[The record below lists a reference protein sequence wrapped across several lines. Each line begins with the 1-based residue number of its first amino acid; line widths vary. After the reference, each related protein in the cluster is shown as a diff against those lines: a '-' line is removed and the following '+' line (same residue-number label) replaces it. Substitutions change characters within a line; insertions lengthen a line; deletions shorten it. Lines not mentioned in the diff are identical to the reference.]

1 MVLNSPVLSH
11 LLHHSRS
18 SQILWTLHSSN
29 PKCHLISSDF
39 IWYFIWYFQ
48 WPKGVPG
55 FDTKILR
62 APGQRVHD
70 RSVHPNQVEGSGS
83 LDPKKKDP
91 GDDKMTKW
99 SSGCVKRWFSYDMI
113 DMVGW
118 KWWYLLALVA
128 IFNHIYIII
137 YPIISYWSSG
147 WSSELHMIWNWR
159 WMGGTLYRRLSQE
172 SFECKPWSGDGQ
184 TRSCRWPW

>member
-1 MVLNSPVLSH
+1 MIWATARHSPLGVAA
-11 LLHHSRS
+11 HSRS

-29 PKCHLISSDF
+29 PKCPDIIWYF
-39 IWYFIWYFQ
+39 IWYFIWQISIWYFQ

-55 FDTKILR
+55 FYTKILR
-62 APGQRVHD
+62 APGQRVYD

-83 LDPKKKDP
+83 LDPADP

-99 SSGCVKRWFSYDMI
+99 SSGCVKRCFSYDMI
-113 DMVGW
+113 DMVGL

-128 IFNHIYIII
+128 IFSLI

-147 WSSELHMIWNWR
+147 WSSEPQRIWNWPEMNGWHSIPKTIPRVIRMQTLKRR
-159 WMGGTLYRRLSQE
+159 WTNTIM
-172 SFECKPWSGDGQ
+172 
-184 TRSCRWPW
+184 

>member
-128 IFNHIYIII
+128 IFNLIYI
-137 YPIISYWSSG
+137 YHYISYNILLKFGMILRASYDLKLTMNG
-147 WSSELHMIWNWR
+147 WHSIPKTIPRVIRMQTLKRR
-159 WMGGTLYRRLSQE
+159 WTNTIM
-172 SFECKPWSGDGQ
+172 
-184 TRSCRWPW
+184 